1 MRRRGSAPTV
11 AGMSAHSSARTRA
24 LVRPDASGPSESGS
38 TPSCPGTSRVAPGQA
53 GDVSAAL
60 ARPDF
65 YPDRPTRV
73 EVRETH
79 ISWVF
84 LAGDRAYK
92 LKKPLVLPF
101 LDYGTPERRHEMC
114 REEVRLNRRLA
125 PELYLGVRALAA
137 TPGGLEL
144 GEEDDPRA
152 VDYVVEMRRYDEGS
166 TLAAKLE
173 RGELKRGEVVALGG
187 VLARF
192 HARARRVAAS
202 GTPVLTVER
211 RMTENFH
218 ELLGVVEQR
227 AEVERVLALE
237 RFAHSFVAAHAQ
249 MLDARARRGLVRE
262 GHGDLR
268 AEHVLLGETLQV
280 VDCVEFEPALRE
292 LDVADDL
299 AFMVMDLVG
308 RGGDRFAK
316 ALVHAYRDAGGDPGE
331 DRLIAFY
338 AAYRALVRAKVALLR
353 AAQHPASSSERAHDS
368 AVARDLLAL
377 AERFAWRA
385 RLPLVIV
392 VCGLPAAGK
401 SHLARTLAETSRLR
415 HLSSDLTRKRL
426 AGIRPQ
432 QRAGDA
438 AYSAAFNRL
447 TYAEL
452 GRRAARE
459 ASSRGGAVVD
469 ATFRHRP
476 DRESFADAFADA
488 APLLFVEC
496 RAPARVLAQRAA
508 QREIRPGRVSDA
520 SLSVVLDESSTWE
533 PLDEVVPEAHVT
545 LRTDRPVDAQLE
557 DLRALL
563 DRRIGL
569 LTTRE
574 PRTPGV
580 PEVRAR
586 LGDVTRPRYECP
598 TS

>member
-1 MRRRGSAPTV
+1 MTNVPARLGSD
-11 AGMSAHSSARTRA
+11 AGMSAFSYARA
-24 LVRPDASGPSESGS
+24 PIRPAAGGPCESGS
-38 TPSCPGTSRVAPGQA
+38 TLSSRATPRVAPVEA
-53 GDVSAAL
+53 SEVFAAL
-60 ARPDF
+60 AGPDF
-65 YPDRPTRV
+65 YSDRPAQV
-73 EVRETH
+73 EVRETL

-125 PELYLGVRALAA
+125 PDLYLGVQALAA
-137 TPGGLEL
+137 TADGLEL
-144 GEEDDPRA
+144 AEEDDPRA
-152 VDYVVEMRRYDEGS
+152 VDYVVEMRRYEEGS

-173 RGELKRGEVVALGG
+173 RGELKRGEVTAVGG

-202 GTPVLTVER
+202 GMPVLAVER

-227 AEVERVLALE
+227 AEVEWVLALE
-237 RFAHSFVAAHAQ
+237 RFAHAFVAAHAQ

-268 AEHVLLGETLQV
+268 AEHVLLGETVQV
-280 VDCVEFEPALRE
+280 VDCVEFDRSLRE
-292 LDVADDL
+292 LDVADDI
-299 AFMVMDLVG
+299 AFLVMDLVA

-316 ALVHAYRDAGGDPGE
+316 ALVHAYRAAGGDPGE
-331 DRLIAFY
+331 DRLVAFY

-353 AAQHPASSSERAHDS
+353 AAQHPAVSSERAHDS
-368 AVARDLLAL
+368 AVARDLLGL
-377 AERFAWRA
+377 AERFAWQA

-392 VCGLPAAGK
+392 VCGVPGAGK
-401 SHLARTLAETSRLR
+401 SHLARALAEISGLP
-415 HLSSDLTRKRL
+415 HLSSDVTRKRL
-426 AGIRPQ
+426 AGLRPQ
-432 QRAGDA
+432 QRAGEA
-438 AYSAAFNRL
+438 AYSAEFNRL

-459 ASSRGGAVVD
+459 ASARGGALVD
-469 ATFRHRP
+469 ATFRHRV
-476 DRESFADAFADA
+476 DRDTFADAFADA

-508 QREIRPGRVSDA
+508 QRDTHPGRVSDA
-520 SLSVVLDESSTWE
+520 SLSIVLRESSSWE
-533 PLDEVVPEAHVT
+533 PLDELAPEAHVT
-545 LRTDRPVDAQLE
+545 LRSDRPVEAQLE

-569 LTTRE
+569 LTPRE
-574 PRTPGV
+574 PRRGAPKPPSEDSVG
-580 PEVRAR
+580 
-586 LGDVTRPRYECP
+586 PR
-598 TS
+598 SRSR

>member
-1 MRRRGSAPTV
+1 
-11 AGMSAHSSARTRA
+11 MSGLSYTRA
-24 LVRPDASGPSESGS
+24 KAPIRTGAGGPRESGS
-38 TPSCPGTSRVAPGQA
+38 TPSSRAKSRVAPAEA
-53 GDVSAAL
+53 GDLCTAL

-65 YPDRPTRV
+65 YPDPPGRV

-79 ISWVF
+79 ISRVF

-101 LDYGTPERRHEMC
+101 LDYGTPERRREMC
-114 REEVRLNRRLA
+114 AEEVRLNRRLA

-137 TPGGLEL
+137 TADGLEL
-144 GEEDDPRA
+144 AKEDDVRA
-152 VDYVVEMRRYDEGS
+152 VDYVVEMRRYDEAS

-173 RGELKRGEVVALGG
+173 RGELKRREVVALGG

-202 GTPVLTVER
+202 GMPVLAVER

-237 RFAHSFVAAHAQ
+237 RFAHAFVAAHAR

-316 ALVHAYRDAGGDPGE
+316 ALVHAYREAGGDPGE

-353 AAQHPASSSERAHDS
+353 AAQQPASSSERAHES
-368 AVARDLLAL
+368 AVARELLAL
-377 AERFAWRA
+377 AERFAWQA

-401 SHLARTLAETSRLR
+401 SHLARALAEIARLP
-415 HLSSDLTRKRL
+415 HLSSDVARKRL

-438 AYSAAFNRL
+438 AYGAEFNRL

-459 ASSRGGAVVD
+459 ASGCGGAFVD
-469 ATFRHRP
+469 ATFRHRA

-496 RAPARVLAQRAA
+496 RAPGRVLGQRAA
-508 QREIRPGRVSDA
+508 QREIQPGRVSDA
-520 SLSVVLDESSTWE
+520 SLSVVLRESSTWE
-533 PLDEVVPEAHVT
+533 PLDEVAPEAHVT
-545 LRTDRPVDAQLE
+545 LRTDRPVESQLE

-563 DRRIGL
+563 DRRMGL
-569 LTTRE
+569 LSTRE
-574 PRTPGV
+574 AHAPGA
-580 PEVRAR
+580 PN
-586 LGDVTRPRYECP
+586 
-598 TS
+598 S